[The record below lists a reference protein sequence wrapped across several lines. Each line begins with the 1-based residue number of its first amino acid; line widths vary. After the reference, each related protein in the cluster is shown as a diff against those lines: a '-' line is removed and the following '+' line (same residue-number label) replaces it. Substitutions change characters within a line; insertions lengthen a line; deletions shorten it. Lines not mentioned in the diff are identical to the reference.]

1 MSYQAPDIGAE
12 LSDEE
17 FRLLLLEQFREIARA
32 FSKGLPKVY
41 NAEPVNPYDGLIAI
55 ADGTNW
61 NPGSGLGYYGY
72 YDGSWR
78 FLG

>member
-1 MSYQAPDIGAE
+1 MYNPPEVGQD

-17 FRLLLLEQFREIARA
+17 FRLLVLEQFQDIAQAFRA
-32 FSKGLPKVY
+32 TLPKPY
-41 NAEPVNPYDGLIAI
+41 NAPPTKPFEGLIVI

-61 NPGSGLGYYGY
+61 NPGNGVGYYGY
-72 YDGSWR
+72 YDGSWL